1 MSSRQQPPEMPSQD
15 PIVGAFRIGKEI
27 GRGSFAT
34 VYQGIHSVSDLKS
47 SSRGDRSTPTILQTK
62 SLVAIKSVLR
72 SKLNRKLLENLESEI
87 QILKTLDHPHIV
99 ALLDCQ
105 KSPAYIHLV
114 MEYCSLGD
122 LSLFIKKRDRLHTL
136 PDLTAM
142 SQKYPSIGGGLNE
155 VIIRHFL
162 QQLASAL
169 EFLRSRN
176 LIHRDIKPQNLLLE
190 PPVVTYGESGPYS
203 EGIKDDKRKIPE
215 MGLPD
220 LPVLKIADFGFARNL
235 PSTAMADTLCG
246 SPLYMAP
253 EILRYEKYDAKADLW
268 SVGTVLYEMVVG
280 KPPFRAR
287 NHVELLRKIEKGED
301 VIRFGEDVNVSE
313 PLGSLV
319 RRLLKR
325 GPVERM
331 SFSDFF
337 SDPVVKGRIPGA
349 IYPRIQGGIDLTPA
363 DLRQKGHE
371 REAPRTPTGTEPSIP
386 DYFPTRSSHP
396 IASSSRQAQY
406 PGYGDNAPEEGYRT
420 SAFANIPRTNTAS
433 TAPVQLAKTPV
444 QAGLGRPSVHHAA
457 SAPVRQIEVD
467 RHGVSTGVP
476 MERQLS
482 QQTASPGSSF
492 LIQRQD
498 QQRTRQAAREKE
510 AKEAKDRLDQ
520 DNLDQEYVVIEKRTV
535 EVNALA
541 DEVAAAPQ
549 ITGKSPSSAPKGNAL
564 ARRVTTGQSTPSRAV
579 VGKRPESYQQPRNSY
594 ERKFGTSPGSAA
606 TSALARA
613 LAMVNTRLNNI
624 GILPPSVF
632 GNYNAAMQSPQYV
645 ASGLYQPGS
654 MVVIGAQNANNA
666 SGLSEED
673 FQAIQSIEEAANRS
687 DVVYQFAEVKF
698 SQLLPSSLPSPT
710 ANLGLL
716 PPSASE
722 QGQTELSDLP
732 PDAIVGL
739 AEEALV
745 LYVKTL
751 SLLARAMDIA
761 GRWWAATNGTAGAT
775 AISRMNNAVQ
785 WVRERFNEVLEKAE
799 YTRRKLIA
807 AQNKLPRTHA
817 SHPSNN
823 PKSSASPLGVSVD
836 GVVLSPGVS
845 AEKLMYDRALEMSKT
860 AAVNEMV
867 GDSYGECEI
876 AYVTAIWMLE
886 GVLEPDDNGRNA
898 LGENS
903 SEGLLNMEED
913 DRKVIEKFIL
923 GIRGRLAALRKK
935 MATISRRSS
944 SGMPSGTP
952 TVPLS
957 PPHSPKPMST

>member
-1 MSSRQQPPEMPSQD
+1 
-15 PIVGAFRIGKEI
+15 
-27 GRGSFAT
+27 
-34 VYQGIHSVSDLKS
+34 
-47 SSRGDRSTPTILQTK
+47 
-62 SLVAIKSVLR
+62 
-72 SKLNRKLLENLESEI
+72 
-87 QILKTLDHPHIV
+87 
-99 ALLDCQ
+99 
-105 KSPAYIHLV
+105 
-114 MEYCSLGD
+114 
-122 LSLFIKKRDRLHTL
+122 
-136 PDLTAM
+136 M
-142 SQKYPSIGGGLNE
+142 SQKYPSVGGGLNE

-169 EFLRSRN
+169 EFLRARN

-203 EGIKDDKRKIPE
+203 EGIRDDKRKIPE
-215 MGLPD
+215 VGLPD

-301 VIRFGEDVNVSE
+301 VIKFGEDTTVSE
-313 PLGSLV
+313 QLGGLV

-337 SDPVVKGRIPGA
+337 NDPVIKTRIPGA

-363 DLRQKGHE
+363 DLRQKGHD
-371 REAPRTPTGTEPSIP
+371 REGPRTPTGTEPHV
-386 DYFPTRSSHP
+386 DYFPTRSLHP
-396 IASSSRQAQY
+396 TAGSSRQHQNA
-406 PGYGDNAPEEGYRT
+406 GYSDNQAEENHRT
-420 SAFANIPRTNTAS
+420 SAFNNMTRPNTTSGVSQSPKAHS
-433 TAPVQLAKTPV
+433 RDV
-444 QAGLGRPSVHHAA
+444 GLGRPHMQHAA
-457 SAPVRQIEVD
+457 TTPIRQADID

-492 LIQRQD
+492 LVQRQN
-498 QQRTRQAAREKE
+498 QQQQQQRQAARD
-510 AKEAKDRLDQ
+510 KEAKDRLDQ

-549 ITGKSPSSAPKGNAL
+549 ITGRSPQSTPKGTAV
-564 ARRVTTGQSTPSRAV
+564 ARRVTTGQSTPSRAI
-579 VGKRPESYQQPRNSY
+579 VGKRPESFPQPRNSY

-624 GILPPSVF
+624 GILAPSVF
-632 GNYNAAMQSPQYV
+632 GNYNTVMQSPQYV

-654 MVVIGAQNANNA
+654 MVVIGTQNVNNA
-666 SGLSEED
+666 TGLSEDD

-698 SQLLPSSLPSPT
+698 SQLLPMSLPSPT
-710 ANLGLL
+710 ANIGLL

-722 QGQTELSDLP
+722 QLQPDHLDLP
-732 PDAIVGL
+732 PDAVVAL

-761 GRWWAATNGTAGAT
+761 GRWWGTRNQDPSFQANNPTANAN

-799 YTRRKLIA
+799 YTRRKLVQ
-807 AQNKLPRTHA
+807 AQKELPKSHS
-817 SHPSNN
+817 SHPSNH
-823 PKSSASPLGVSVD
+823 PKTSTAPALGVSVD
-836 GVVLSPGVS
+836 GVVLSPGIS
-845 AEKLMYDRALEMSKT
+845 AEKLMYDRALEMSRS

-898 LGENS
+898 LGGDFLS
-903 SEGLLNMEED
+903 GEGMLNMEED
-913 DRKVIEKFIL
+913 DKKVIEKFIL
-923 GIRGRLAALRKK
+923 GIRGRLSALRKK

-944 SGMPSGTP
+944 GGMPTGHTP
-952 TVPLS
+952 TVSLS
-957 PPHSPKPMST
+957 PPHSPKPIST

>member
-1 MSSRQQPPEMPSQD
+1 MSSRQAPSEMTSQD
-15 PIVGAFRIGKEI
+15 TVVGAFRIGKEI

-34 VYQGIHSVSDLKS
+34 VYQGIHS
-47 SSRGDRSTPTILQTK
+47 QTK

-105 KSPAYIHLV
+105 KSHTYIHLV

-136 PDLTAM
+136 PDLSAM

-162 QQLASAL
+162 QQLTSAL
-169 EFLRSRN
+169 EFLRNRN

-190 PPVVTYGESGPYS
+190 PPVVTYGELGPYS
-203 EGIKDDKRKIPE
+203 EGFKDEKRKIPE
-215 MGLPD
+215 VGLPD

-301 VIRFGEDVNVSE
+301 VIKFSEETTVSD
-313 PLGSLV
+313 PLATLV

-325 GPVERM
+325 SPVGRM
-331 SFSDFF
+331 SFAEFF
-337 SDPVVKGRIPGA
+337 NDPVVKERIPGA

-363 DLRQKGHE
+363 ELRQASP
-371 REAPRTPTGTEPSIP
+371 EAQRSRTPTNAEPAI
-386 DYFPTRSSHP
+386 DYFPNRGSSQAIGTLRQPAGYVDIPIDEGHRTPTRNTVNR
-396 IASSSRQAQY
+396 A
-406 PGYGDNAPEEGYRT
+406 
-420 SAFANIPRTNTAS
+420 NTAAVPTS
-433 TAPVQLAKTPV
+433 TPKSPRDPATGRLVQHTNIV
-444 QAGLGRPSVHHAA
+444 
-457 SAPVRQIEVD
+457 SARQGEGE
-467 RHGVSTGVP
+467 RYTVSTGVP

-492 LIQRQD
+492 LVQRQNQ
-498 QQRTRQAAREKE
+498 QQRQAIRDKE
-510 AKEAKDRLDQ
+510 AKERLEQ
-520 DNLDQEYVVIEKRTV
+520 DNFDQEYVVIEKRTV

-549 ITGKSPSSAPKGNAL
+549 ITGRSPSSTPPKGNAV
-564 ARRVTTGQSTPSRAV
+564 ARRVTTGQSTPSRAII
-579 VGKRPESYQQPRNSY
+579 GKRPDSYQQPRSSY

-632 GNYNAAMQSPQYV
+632 GNYNPVLQNPQYV
-645 ASGLYQPGS
+645 QSGLYQPGS
-654 MVVIGAQNANNA
+654 MVVIGAQNVNNA
-666 SGLSEED
+666 TGLSEDD

-698 SQLLPSSLPSPT
+698 SQLLPTSLPSPT
-710 ANLGLL
+710 VNLGLL

-722 QGQTELSDLP
+722 QETRGDPSDLP
-732 PDAIVGL
+732 PDAIVAL

-761 GRWWAATNGTAGAT
+761 GKWWATRNQDPTFQSTNPTANAA

-799 YTRRKLIA
+799 YVRRKLVQ
-807 AQNKLPRTHA
+807 AQKELPRTHS
-817 SHPSNN
+817 SHPSNH
-823 PKSSASPLGVSVD
+823 PKTSSPALGVSVD

-845 AEKLMYDRALEMSKT
+845 AEKLMYDRALEMSRT

-867 GDSYGECEI
+867 GDAYGECEI

-898 LGENS
+898 LGSDNPAGD
-903 SEGLLNMEED
+903 GLSGIEEE

-923 GIRGRLAALRKK
+923 GIRARLAALRKK

-944 SGMPSGTP
+944 GGMPSSNTP

-957 PPHSPKPMST
+957 PPHSPKPVST

>member
-1 MSSRQQPPEMPSQD
+1 MTSRQLPPEMTSQD
-15 PIVGAFRIGKEI
+15 TVVGAFRIGKEI

-34 VYQGIHSVSDLKS
+34 VYQGIHS
-47 SSRGDRSTPTILQTK
+47 QTK

-105 KSPAYIHLV
+105 KSHTYIHLV

-203 EGIKDDKRKIPE
+203 EGIRDEKRKIPE

-220 LPVLKIADFGFARNL
+220 LPVLKIADFGFARSL

-253 EILRYEKYDAKADLW
+253 EILRYEKYGAKADLW

-313 PLGSLV
+313 QLGSLV

-331 SFSDFF
+331 SFNDFF
-337 SDPVVKGRIPGA
+337 TDPVVKGRIPGA
-349 IYPRIQGGIDLTPA
+349 IYPKIQGGIDLTPA
-363 DLRQKGHE
+363 DLRQKAHDG
-371 REAPRTPTGTEPSIP
+371 PGTPTGTEPSVP
-386 DYFPTRSSHP
+386 NYFPTGSP
-396 IASSSRQAQY
+396 QPVASSSRQSQPA
-406 PGYGDNAPEEGYRT
+406 GYGDNLPVEGYRT
-420 SAFANIPRTNTAS
+420 SAFANIPRAS
-433 TAPVQLAKTPV
+433 TTTSVPTQSTKTQA
-444 QAGLGRPSVHHAA
+444 QAGLGRPSIHHAV
-457 SAPVRQIEVD
+457 STPVRQADVD
-467 RHGVSTGVP
+467 RHGVPTGVP

-498 QQRTRQAAREKE
+498 QQRTRQAARDRE

-549 ITGKSPSSAPKGNAL
+549 ITGRSPSSTPKGNAL

-579 VGKRPESYQQPRNSY
+579 VGKRPDSFQQPRNSY

-624 GILPPSVF
+624 GILPPSMF
-632 GNYNAAMQSPQYV
+632 GNYNTALQSPQYV

-654 MVVIGAQNANNA
+654 MVVIGAQNASNTT
-666 SGLSEED
+666 GLSEED

-687 DVVYQFAEVKF
+687 DVVYQFAEVKL

-722 QGQTELSDLP
+722 QAQSDSSDLTA
-732 PDAIVGL
+732 DAIVAL

-807 AQNKLPRTHA
+807 AQHMLPKTHA

-823 PKSSASPLGVSVD
+823 PKTSTSPALGVSVD

-845 AEKLMYDRALEMSKT
+845 AEKLMYDRALEMSKA

-903 SEGLLNMEED
+903 AEGLLDMGED
-913 DRKVIEKFIL
+913 DKKVIEKFIL

-944 SGMPSGTP
+944 GGIPSGTP

>member
-1 MSSRQQPPEMPSQD
+1 MSSRQLPPEMTSQD
-15 PIVGAFRIGKEI
+15 TVVGAFRIGKEI

-34 VYQGIHSVSDLKS
+34 VYQGVHS
-47 SSRGDRSTPTILQTK
+47 QTK
-62 SLVAIKSVLR
+62 GLVAIKSVLR

-105 KSPAYIHLV
+105 KSHTYIHLV

-155 VIIRHFL
+155 IIIRHFL

-169 EFLRSRN
+169 EFLRGRN

-203 EGIKDDKRKIPE
+203 EGFKDDKRKIPE
-215 MGLPD
+215 VGLPD

-301 VIRFGEDVNVSE
+301 VIKFGDDVNVSD
-313 PLGSLV
+313 PLANLV

-331 SFSDFF
+331 SFNDFF
-337 SDPVVKGRIPGA
+337 NDPVVKERIPGA

-363 DLRQKGHE
+363 DLRQKGHD
-371 REAPRTPTGTEPSIP
+371 REGSRTPTSNEPTI
-386 DYFPTRSSHP
+386 DYFPGRSQQP
-396 IASSSRQAQY
+396 TASSSRQVQQ
-406 PGYGDNAPEEGYRT
+406 GYADTLTEENPRAAAFNRANTTTAVASLSPKNATLARPH
-420 SAFANIPRTNTAS
+420 
-433 TAPVQLAKTPV
+433 VQ
-444 QAGLGRPSVHHAA
+444 HAA
-457 SAPVRQIEVD
+457 STPARQTDID
-467 RHGVSTGVP
+467 KYGNTQGVP

-492 LIQRQD
+492 LVQRQN
-498 QQRTRQAAREKE
+498 QQQQRQAARDKE
-510 AKEAKDRLDQ
+510 AKERMEQ

-549 ITGKSPSSAPKGNAL
+549 ITGRSPQSTPKGTAI
-564 ARRVTTGQSTPSRAV
+564 ARRVTTGQSTPSRAI
-579 VGKRPESYQQPRNSY
+579 VGKRPDVYQQPPRNSY

-613 LAMVNTRLNNI
+613 LALVNTRLNNI
-624 GILPPSVF
+624 GILPQF
-632 GNYNAAMQSPQYV
+632 GNYSGALQSAQYV
-645 ASGLYQPGS
+645 TSGLYQPGS
-654 MVVIGAQNANNA
+654 MVVIGNQNAA
-666 SGLSEED
+666 TGLSEED

-698 SQLLPSSLPSPT
+698 SQLLPTSLPSPT
-710 ANLGLL
+710 IQLGLL

-722 QGQTELSDLP
+722 HPSNDHLDLP
-732 PDAIVGL
+732 PDAVVAL

-761 GRWWAATNGTAGAT
+761 GKWWGITNGTANAT

-799 YTRRKLIA
+799 YVRRKLMQ
-807 AQNKLPRTHA
+807 AQKELPKSHS
-817 SHPSNN
+817 SHPSNH
-823 PKSSASPLGVSVD
+823 PKTSQAPALGVSVE

-845 AEKLMYDRALEMSKT
+845 AEKLMYDRALEMSRT

-867 GDSYGECEI
+867 GDAYGECEI

-898 LGENS
+898 LGGEHAGV
-903 SEGLLNMEED
+903 EGMLNMEED
-913 DRKVIEKFIL
+913 DKKVIEKFIL
-923 GIRGRLAALRKK
+923 GIRGRLSALRKK
-935 MATISRRSS
+935 MANISRRSS
-944 SGMPSGTP
+944 GGMPSGHTP

-957 PPHSPKPMST
+957 PPHSPKPVST

>member
-1 MSSRQQPPEMPSQD
+1 MTSPETV
-15 PIVGAFRIGKEI
+15 VGAYRIGKEI
-27 GRGSFAT
+27 GRGSFAA
-34 VYQGIHSVSDLKS
+34 VYQGVHS
-47 SSRGDRSTPTILQTK
+47 QTK
-62 SLVAIKSVLR
+62 ALVAIKSVLR
-72 SKLNRKLLENLESEI
+72 SKLNRKLLDNLESEI
-87 QILKTLDHPHIV
+87 QILKSIDHPHIV

-105 KSPAYIHLV
+105 KSHTYIHLV

-122 LSLFIKKRDRLHTL
+122 LQLFIRKRDRLHTL
-136 PDLTAM
+136 PDLVAM
-142 SQKYPSIGGGLNE
+142 SQKYPSTGGGLNE

-169 EFLRSRN
+169 EFLRNRN

-190 PPVVTYGESGPYS
+190 PPVVTYGELGPYS
-203 EGIKDDKRKIPE
+203 EGFMDEKRKIPE
-215 MGLPD
+215 AGLPD

-235 PSTAMADTLCG
+235 PSTTMADTLCG

-268 SVGTVLYEMVVG
+268 SLGTVLYEMIVG
-280 KPPFRAR
+280 KPPFRAK
-287 NHVELLRKIEKGED
+287 NHVDLIRKIEKNDDYIKFPED
-301 VIRFGEDVNVSE
+301 ITVTDA
-313 PLGSLV
+313 LKSLT
-319 RRLLKR
+319 RRLLKK
-325 GPVERM
+325 GPVERI
-331 SFSDFF
+331 SFNDVFH
-337 SDPVVKGRIPGA
+337 DPVITGRIPGA
-349 IYPRIQGGIDLTPA
+349 IYPTIQGGIDLTPA
-363 DLRQKGHE
+363 DLRQKGHDRDDVRTSGDADTNTTE
-371 REAPRTPTGTEPSIP
+371 YFPPRVTQPTAGPSRQSQATRYTDTTEGHRTPTLPVA
-386 DYFPTRSSHP
+386 R
-396 IASSSRQAQY
+396 
-406 PGYGDNAPEEGYRT
+406 
-420 SAFANIPRTNTAS
+420 ANTISQSP
-433 TAPVQLAKTPV
+433 K
-444 QAGLGRPSVHHAA
+444 
-457 SAPVRQIEVD
+457 APVRETELVRAHTQHLVSTPVRPEIG
-467 RHGVSTGVP
+467 RHAVSTGVP

-492 LIQRQD
+492 LVQRQNQQ
-498 QQRTRQAAREKE
+498 QQRQASREKE
-510 AKEAKDRLDQ
+510 AKDKEQ
-520 DNLDQEYVVIEKRTV
+520 DNLEQEYVVIEKRTV

-549 ITGKSPSSAPKGNAL
+549 ITGRSPTSIPKGNAL
-564 ARRVTTGQSTPSRAV
+564 ARRVTTGQSTPSRAI
-579 VGKRPESYQQPRNSY
+579 VGKRPDSYAQPRNSF

-613 LAMVNTRLNNI
+613 LAMVNTRLSNV
-624 GILPPSVF
+624 GLFPPSVF
-632 GNYNAAMQSPQYV
+632 GNYNPLQQNPQYV

-654 MVVIGAQNANNA
+654 VVVVGAQNVNNA
-666 SGLSEED
+666 TGLSEDD

-698 SQLLPSSLPSPT
+698 SQLLPSMSSPT

-716 PPSASE
+716 PPTASE
-722 QGQTELSDLP
+722 QVIEGSDLP
-732 PDAIVGL
+732 ADAIVAL

-761 GRWWAATNGTAGAT
+761 GRWWAGRNQDPSFQAPNPTANAS
-775 AISRMNNAVQ
+775 AMSRMNNAVQ

-799 YTRRKLIA
+799 YVRRKLVQ
-807 AQNKLPRTHA
+807 AQKQLPRAHA
-817 SHPSNN
+817 SHPSNHTKTST
-823 PKSSASPLGVSVD
+823 PALGVSVE

-845 AEKLMYDRALEMSKT
+845 AEKLMYDRALEMSRT

-898 LGENS
+898 LGVDHS
-903 SEGLLNMEED
+903 AGEGLSNMEED

-923 GIRGRLAALRKK
+923 GIRGRLTALRKK

-944 SGMPSGTP
+944 GGMPPGTP

-957 PPHSPKPMST
+957 PPHSPKPLSA

>member
-1 MSSRQQPPEMPSQD
+1 MSSRQLPPEMTSQD
-15 PIVGAFRIGKEI
+15 TVVGAFRIGKEI

-34 VYQGIHSVSDLKS
+34 VYQGVHS
-47 SSRGDRSTPTILQTK
+47 QTK
-62 SLVAIKSVLR
+62 GLVAIKSVLR

-105 KSPAYIHLV
+105 KSHTYIHLV

-203 EGIKDDKRKIPE
+203 EGIRDEKRKIPE

-301 VIRFGEDVNVSE
+301 VIKFGDDVNVSD
-313 PLGSLV
+313 PMASLV

-363 DLRQKGHE
+363 DLRQKGHD
-371 REAPRTPTGTEPSIP
+371 REGPKTPTGAEPSIP

-396 IASSSRQAQY
+396 TPGSSRQAQY
-406 PGYGDNAPEEGYRT
+406 TGYGDNLPEEGHRP
-420 SAFANIPRTNTAS
+420 SAFANIPRAATAS
-433 TAPVQLAKTPV
+433 TVPVQLSKTPV
-444 QAGLGRPSVHHAA
+444 QTGLGRPNIHHAT
-457 SAPVRQIEVD
+457 SAPVRQPEVD

-510 AKEAKDRLDQ
+510 TKEAKERMDQ

-549 ITGKSPSSAPKGNAL
+549 ITGRSPSSTPKGGAL

-579 VGKRPESYQQPRNSY
+579 VGKRPESFQQPRNSY

-632 GNYNAAMQSPQYV
+632 GNYNTAMQSPQYV
-645 ASGLYQPGS
+645 SSGLYQPGS
-654 MVVIGAQNANNA
+654 MVVIGGQNPSTAT
-666 SGLSEED
+666 GLSEED

-722 QGQTELSDLP
+722 QGAAEPLDLP
-732 PDAIVGL
+732 PDAIVAL

-761 GRWWAATNGTAGAT
+761 GRWWGVTNGTANAT

-807 AQNKLPRTHA
+807 AQNQLPRTHA

-823 PKSSASPLGVSVD
+823 PKTSTSPALGVSVE

-886 GVLEPDDNGRNA
+886 GVLEPDDNGRNT

-913 DRKVIEKFIL
+913 DKKVIEKFIL
-923 GIRGRLAALRKK
+923 GIRGRLSALRKK

-944 SGMPSGTP
+944 GGMPSGTP

>member
-1 MSSRQQPPEMPSQD
+1 MSSRQLPPDMTSQD
-15 PIVGAFRIGKEI
+15 TVVGAFRIGKEI

-34 VYQGIHSVSDLKS
+34 VYQGVHS
-47 SSRGDRSTPTILQTK
+47 QTK

-105 KSPAYIHLV
+105 KSHTYIHLV

-169 EFLRSRN
+169 EFLRARN

-203 EGIKDDKRKIPE
+203 EGIKDEKRKIPE
-215 MGLPD
+215 VGLPD

-301 VIRFGEDVNVSE
+301 VIKFGDEVNVSDSMA
-313 PLGSLV
+313 SLV

-325 GPVERM
+325 GPVERL
-331 SFSDFF
+331 SFNDFF
-337 SDPVVKGRIPGA
+337 NDQVVKERIPGA

-363 DLRQKGHE
+363 DLRQKGHD
-371 REAPRTPTGTEPSIP
+371 REGSRTPTSNEPNI
-386 DYFPTRSSHP
+386 DYFPTKSLHP
-396 IASSSRQAQY
+396 TAGPSRQVQH
-406 PGYGDNAPEEGYRT
+406 GGHGDTLTEDHRA
-420 SAFANIPRTNTAS
+420 SAFHRANTTAAVS
-433 TAPVQLAKTPV
+433 LSPKPSGRDAT
-444 QAGLGRPSVHHAA
+444 LGRPHMQHAA
-457 SAPVRQIEVD
+457 TTPARQAELD
-467 RHGVSTGVP
+467 RYGNAQGVH

-492 LIQRQD
+492 LVQRQN
-498 QQRTRQAAREKE
+498 QQQQRQAARDRE
-510 AKEAKDRLDQ
+510 AKNQADQ

-549 ITGKSPSSAPKGNAL
+549 ITGRSPQSTPKGTTV
-564 ARRVTTGQSTPSRAV
+564 ARRITTGQSTPSRAI
-579 VGKRPESYQQPRNSY
+579 VGKRPDTFQQPRNSY

-624 GILPPSVF
+624 GILPPSF
-632 GNYNAAMQSPQYV
+632 GGFNPALQTPQFV

-654 MVVIGAQNANNA
+654 MVVIGNQNVNA
-666 SGLSEED
+666 AAGLSEED

-698 SQLLPSSLPSPT
+698 SQLLPTSLPSPT
-710 ANLGLL
+710 IQLGLL

-722 QGQTELSDLP
+722 QALVDPSELP
-732 PDAIVGL
+732 PDAVVAL

-761 GRWWAATNGTAGAT
+761 GKWWGVTDGTANAT

-799 YTRRKLIA
+799 YVRRKLLA
-807 AQNKLPRTHA
+807 AQKELPKSHS
-817 SHPSNN
+817 SHPSNH
-823 PKSSASPLGVSVD
+823 PKTSTSPALGVSVE
-836 GVVLSPGVS
+836 GVVLSPGIS

-867 GDSYGECEI
+867 GDAYGECEI

-898 LGENS
+898 FGDNVGE
-903 SEGLLNMEED
+903 GMLNMEED
-913 DRKVIEKFIL
+913 DKKVIEKFIL

-944 SGMPSGTP
+944 SGMPSGNTP
-952 TVPLS
+952 TIPLS
-957 PPHSPKPMST
+957 PPHSPKPVST